1 MSDFQHAVSY
11 LTREEKEKYL
21 KQHAKAVWLT
31 GYSGAGKSTIASGL
45 ERILAGKGFLSRV
58 LDGDTV
64 RKGINSNLGYSNEDR
79 YENIRRIA
87 EVNKLFIQSGII
99 TINAFISPTHEIRN
113 LARRIIGEEN
123 FIEVFVKASIE
134 VCIQRDPKGLYK
146 KALAGEIKD
155 FTGIDAPYEEP
166 LHPDL
171 VLDTENTSEEQA
183 VNITVHY
190 VTEKVT
196 YAL

>member
-11 LTREEKEKYL
+11 LTREEKERYL
-21 KQHAKAVWLT
+21 KQHARAVWFT

-58 LDGDTV
+58 LDGDTI

-99 TINAFISPTHEIRN
+99 TINAFISPTHEIRD
-113 LARRIIGEEN
+113 LARKIIGKEN

-134 VCIQRDPKGLYK
+134 VCIMRDPKGLYK

-171 VLDTENTSEEQA
+171 VIDTEKISEEQA
-183 VNITVHY
+183 INLAMQHIVEEVSY
-190 VTEKVT
+190 SF
-196 YAL
+196 